1 MPLPPLPPTFLILL
15 AASPGFGRCFALN
28 IWIPRIENPVA
39 PRGTPNDMCSSPP
52 LALLTLPSIRS
63 PSPFLLDLPLLSLL
77 SLFFLSLLSFL
88 ELRSRR
94 IFFFFFGKFGLNGN
108 GISPRLLGDM
118 DSAKERFNIRSFLY
132 SYDSRIYLFWIQFG
146 YRSSIR
152 VWIFRRNLLK
162 FEIFRFFKIEII
174 IMDRSIYI
182 IVSNINVFESYT
194 FWGFI

>member
-1 MPLPPLPPTFLILL
+1 MNPTHREPRGTAGYTERHVFLSSSRSPHAPFHSLALPLPPRP
-15 AASPGFGRCFALN
+15 
-28 IWIPRIENPVA
+28 
-39 PRGTPNDMCSSPP
+39 SSPF
-52 LALLTLPSIRS
+52 AS
-63 PSPFLLDLPLLSLL
+63 L
-77 SLFFLSLLSFL
+77 SLFFEFVKFFGVAITENFFL
-88 ELRSRR
+88 
-94 IFFFFFGKFGLNGN
+94 FFGKIWVEWKWTKNLSPSFGRYGF
-108 GISPRLLGDM
+108 G
-118 DSAKERFNIRSFLY
+118 ERAIQY
-132 SYDSRIYLFWIQFG
+132 SYYSRIYLFWIQFG

>member
-1 MPLPPLPPTFLILL
+1 MNPTHREPRGTAGYTERHVFLSSSRSPHAPFHSLALPLPPRP
-15 AASPGFGRCFALN
+15 
-28 IWIPRIENPVA
+28 
-39 PRGTPNDMCSSPP
+39 SSPF
-52 LALLTLPSIRS
+52 AS
-63 PSPFLLDLPLLSLL
+63 F